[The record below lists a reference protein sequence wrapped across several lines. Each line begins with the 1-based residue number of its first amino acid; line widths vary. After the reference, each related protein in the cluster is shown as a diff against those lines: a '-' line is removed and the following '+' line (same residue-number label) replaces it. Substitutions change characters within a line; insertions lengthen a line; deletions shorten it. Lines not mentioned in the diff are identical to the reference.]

1 LDYHIK
7 NQDSVTKR
15 KRITLM
21 QKIITLLMLLTISL
35 STFAQT
41 EQPQMADAMRSNGK
55 IYVVV
60 VVCLLILIGLIGYVL
75 RIDRKLTK
83 LEQKKD

>member
-1 LDYHIK
+1 M
-7 NQDSVTKR
+7 R
-15 KRITLM
+15 
-21 QKIITLLMLLTISL
+21 KIIALFTLLLFSF

-41 EQPQMADAMRSNGK
+41 EQPEMADAMRSNGK

-60 VVCLLILIGLIGYVL
+60 VVCLVILLGLVGYVI
-75 RIDRKLTK
+75 RIDRRLSK

>member
-1 LDYHIK
+1 MKKLFA
-7 NQDSVTKR
+7 
-15 KRITLM
+15 
-21 QKIITLLMLLTISL
+21 LLTMLLFTC

-41 EQPQMADAMRSNGK
+41 EQPEMADAMRSNGK

-60 VVCLLILIGLIGYVL
+60 VVCLVILLGLIGYVV

>member
-1 LDYHIK
+1 M
-7 NQDSVTKR
+7 R
-15 KRITLM
+15 
-21 QKIITLLMLLTISL
+21 KIIALLTLLIISF

-60 VVCLLILIGLIGYVL
+60 VVCLVILLGLIGYVF

>member
-1 LDYHIK
+1 MH
-7 NQDSVTKR
+7 
-15 KRITLM
+15 
-21 QKIITLLMLLTISL
+21 KIITLLTLLFISF
-35 STFAQT
+35 STYAQT

-60 VVCLLILIGLIGYVL
+60 VVCLLILFGLIGYVF
-75 RIDRKLTK
+75 RIDRRLTK

>member
-1 LDYHIK
+1 
-7 NQDSVTKR
+7 
-15 KRITLM
+15 M
-21 QKIITLLMLLTISL
+21 QKIITLLTLLFISL

-60 VVCLLILIGLIGYVL
+60 VICLIILLGLIGYVY
-75 RIDRKLTK
+75 RIDRKLSK
-83 LEQKKD
+83 LEQQKD

>member
-1 LDYHIK
+1 MKKLIA
-7 NQDSVTKR
+7 
-15 KRITLM
+15 LF
-21 QKIITLLMLLTISL
+21 TLLLICFS
-35 STFAQT
+35 SFAQT

-60 VVCLLILIGLIGYVL
+60 VVCLVILLGLVGYVF
-75 RIDRKLTK
+75 RIDRKLSK